1 MPGAFEKL
9 GRAVQRRKL
18 ERELARQPTPQKA
31 AELIRDYLSTGETER
46 ALDIARKGVAE
57 FPDSAELPELLSRTE
72 HLWQRERIAELRSAT
87 ESSARKATDFA
98 ELADLLQRSGNAS
111 AALHVCMDG
120 LTAFPSSPEL
130 HISLGRMR
138 LERFHYD
145 LLAKDGI
152 AGIGA
157 LQTALELEPS
167 SGEAMLLLG
176 QTFLEIG
183 CTQKARELTD
193 KLSRLYLRDER
204 VLKLQQALEQAA
216 GELDDPNAACKA
228 VARDRRFVIDLW
240 TTRRKER
247 AETVE
252 QPATLESVKGR
263 LEQVATFPGFTAA
276 LVLAKGGEVAATR
289 HNVTGGMMKEVLAEL
304 NKEVGVRGSAIVTRD
319 GIVVAA
325 DVGGGLKEEAV
336 AAMASSI
343 ILATEKAAQDVGLGS
358 LRQFILTSAYGK
370 MVFVDLERAFLVVVA
385 DMTIDLDMT
394 LLEIAGVAHRLK
406 NLLTLTR

>member
-276 LVLAKGGEVAATR
+276 LVLAKGGEVAAT
-289 HNVTGGMMKEVLAEL
+289 K
-304 NKEVGVRGSAIVTRD
+304 
-319 GIVVAA
+319 
-325 DVGGGLKEEAV
+325 
-336 AAMASSI
+336 
-343 ILATEKAAQDVGLGS
+343 TEKQIDTEALARALGELLEAAESGS
-358 LRQFILTSAYGK
+358 LRMDIGSVREG
-370 MVFVDLERAFLVVVA
+370 VIRASDGRIYLRAISDGNLVVICDPETRSDVA
-385 DMTIDLDMT
+385 LAYISAIMSP
-394 LLEIAGVAHRLK
+394 EE
-406 NLLTLTR
+406 